1 MNSTIKKSL
10 SVVMC
15 TAMLASVAGCSSS
28 GTPSTSTAPSQSSAA
43 SPASGSQAESAAGSS
58 EAAPASDGTIAMPI
72 SAEPITLSYFIKMN
86 SAMSATMPT
95 YEDVECFKKLEEM
108 TNIHIEWIHPSS
120 NDQFNLMITS
130 NDLPDLINW
139 QLTTA
144 KGGSEALINDGI
156 IIPLTDKMAE
166 FAPNYT
172 RIMNANPELKKTT
185 PLDDGTEYQFIN
197 FNYDPTDNSIKV
209 FKILGPYIRKDW
221 LDKVGLG
228 IPKTT
233 DEMYTVLK
241 AFKDNDVN
249 GNGDPNDEIPFVCG
263 KSLEP
268 VRVLSGAF
276 GTRDSF
282 HMKDGE
288 VVYGPTQP
296 EFKEYL
302 TMINKWYSEGLI
314 NSDFPVND
322 NPGAKILS
330 NEAGSTYASMGSG
343 LIMQSTAL
351 AEEYPGAELVS
362 MPWLTGPNGDHSV
375 IYDSNANPRATAI
388 TTANKHV
395 EESLRW
401 IDYAYSAE
409 GSMLTTFGIEGVS
422 YEMKDGYPTL
432 TDLVM
437 NNTMGYNQEEAIA
450 RYCLGPINYPNARD
464 YRFYEQV
471 NLDTEMKRQIQ
482 VDWTQATEDICMPPI
497 TMNTQE
503 SAQYSSVMADIKT
516 YVDEMQVKFMIGDES
531 LDNFDTFVKNIEGMG
546 IDQAIEIQK
555 AALARYG
562 QR

>member
-43 SPASGSQAESAAGSS
+43 SPASGSQAESSAASGS
-58 EAAPASDGTIAMPI
+58 EAAPASDGTVAMPI

-185 PLDDGTEYQFIN
+185 LLDDGTEYQFIN

-362 MPWLTGPNGDHSV
+362 TGPNGDHSV